1 MYMEQEYCIIY
12 GSTEADPGPFI
23 LAVSKDQNLINGF
36 REEHYQFCK
45 AGEVV
50 VDGFYDNLASDYE
63 ISYKSGHYMTPI
75 MVTKFMEYLTSVY
88 NQLFSIADVLERD
101 LEHFIFTES
110 EQEIIDDGFGLLME
124 HLQNMSYTMN
134 VATPYDFD
142 ASDIIEDSVY
152 GATLNIPE
160 CLDRF
165 MATFEPD
172 AGLY

>member
-12 GSTEADPGPFI
+12 GSTDADPGPFI

-142 ASDIIEDSVY
+142 VSDIIEDSVY

>member
-12 GSTEADPGPFI
+12 GSTDADPGPFI

-45 AGEVV
+45 DGEVV

>member
-12 GSTEADPGPFI
+12 GSTDADPGPFI

-172 AGLY
+172 AGLF